1 MLSSDACMQNFCRL
15 YTKLIVKLGFGEL
28 GCGRAVGL
36 GFGRAVGLGFG
47 RAVGLRLGQSYGN
60 WELPSDWQCQNFANP
75 MATGSCRRIG
85 IWTHH
90 RILNLKS

>member
-1 MLSSDACMQNFCRL
+1 MQNFCRL

-47 RAVGLRLGQSYGN
+47 RAVGLGFGRAVGLRLGQSYGN
-60 WELPSDWQCQNFANP
+60 WELP
-75 MATGSCRRIG
+75 
-85 IWTHH
+85 
-90 RILNLKS
+90 